1 MNAIEVARTLVERSP
16 DALLVS
22 SLGTATSAL
31 RSASDDGPHFYFGG
45 AMGSAAATALGIADA
60 VPEREVIA
68 LVGDGDLLM
77 GASTLWSISALAPAN
92 LLLVAL
98 VDGHYSI
105 TGGQPISAETRF
117 VEVARSLRHLAAARA
132 HSTGRAGVAPPDPA
146 AARVCSRP
154 LWTSGPGRAAS
165 PFVDPHRVR
174 RRFAAR
180 VNGGSDRTDL
190 RRKERN
196 HEDSR
201 RRSRA
206 LGSRLRAPPPGGRAR
221 GHDPRSAL
229 ARRRPRADRCG
240 TRSPTASTRTSA
252 R

>member
-1 MNAIEVARTLVERSP
+1 VEDEMNATEVARTLVERSP
-16 DALLVS
+16 DALLVA

-31 RSASDDGPHFYFGG
+31 RSASDDGPHLYFGG

-117 VEVARSLRHLAAARA
+117 VEVARSLCHLAAARA
-132 HSTGRAGVAPPDPA
+132 HSTDELASLLPTL
-146 AARVCSRP
+146 SRP
-154 LWTSGPGRAAS
+154 GLLEAVLDERTWPGSS
-165 PFVDPHRVR
+165 PFVDPHHVR

-180 VNGGSDRTDL
+180 VNDGSKQD
-190 RRKERN
+190 
-196 HEDSR
+196 
-201 RRSRA
+201 
-206 LGSRLRAPPPGGRAR
+206 GSQTEGAKP
-221 GHDPRSAL
+221 
-229 ARRRPRADRCG
+229 
-240 TRSPTASTRTSA
+240 
-252 R
+252 